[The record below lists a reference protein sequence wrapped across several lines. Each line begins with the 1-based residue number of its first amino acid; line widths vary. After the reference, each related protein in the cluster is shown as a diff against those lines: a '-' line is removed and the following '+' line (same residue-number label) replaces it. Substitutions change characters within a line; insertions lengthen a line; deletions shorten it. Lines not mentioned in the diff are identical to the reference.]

1 MCETYAVKK
10 HLNNIA
16 EIFAPSAT
24 KLPRTNS
31 LYGIKLVDYAPM
43 RLVLFIKK
51 THGLMTVLVL
61 EK

>member
-1 MCETYAVKK
+1 MKK